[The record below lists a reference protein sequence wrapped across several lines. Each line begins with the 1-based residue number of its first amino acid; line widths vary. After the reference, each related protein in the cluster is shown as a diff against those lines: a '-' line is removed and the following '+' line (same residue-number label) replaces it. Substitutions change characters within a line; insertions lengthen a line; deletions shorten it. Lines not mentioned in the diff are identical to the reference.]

1 MQSAAEA
8 RTVALSVSNR
18 WINHSFAEKLWKKGL
33 ALVSMRSR
41 FFTKNRSSS
50 SKALI
55 VMAPAID
62 SARWFATKDL
72 VVPFILINSFA
83 VEK

>member
-1 MQSAAEA
+1 MKLIYSPGVKVPGGSKTMQNAAEDI
-8 RTVALSVSNR
+8 TVALSVSRR
-18 WINHSFAEKLWKKGL
+18 WINHSVAAKLWKKGL

-41 FFTKNRSSS
+41 FFAKNRSSS

-62 SARWFATKDL
+62 SAR
-72 VVPFILINSFA
+72 
-83 VEK
+83 